1 MNKISKILFIIGI
14 SFVFS
19 SLLLLLRFEVEEEYS
34 KDMNDNTMG
43 VLLDKTNNLDNDNI
57 DSIVINNVEYVGYL
71 DIPTL
76 ELNLAITKYY
86 SYNSLKISPA
96 VYYGSI
102 KNNNLVICG
111 HSYKAHFG
119 NLYKLKK
126 GDLVIFSDVLNNK
139 YIYEV
144 ELVEELLPT
153 SIKEM
158 IESDFDLTLYT
169 CTKDALKRV
178 VIRCNMVSAN

>member
-1 MNKISKILFIIGI
+1 MKEKIILKVKDILNTDILHDPDLGHTLFLVVSEYLNEANKIVLDFKDIKFVNNAFFNNSIGK
-14 SFVFS
+14 
-19 SLLLLLRFEVEEEYS
+19 LLLL
-34 KDMNDNTMG
+34 DNF
-43 VLLDKTNNLDNDNI
+43 D
-57 DSIVINNVEYVGYL
+57 
-71 DIPTL
+71 
-76 ELNLAITKYY
+76 
-86 SYNSLKISPA
+86 
-96 VYYGSI
+96 I

-126 GDLVIFSDVLNNK
+126 GDLVIFTDVLNNK